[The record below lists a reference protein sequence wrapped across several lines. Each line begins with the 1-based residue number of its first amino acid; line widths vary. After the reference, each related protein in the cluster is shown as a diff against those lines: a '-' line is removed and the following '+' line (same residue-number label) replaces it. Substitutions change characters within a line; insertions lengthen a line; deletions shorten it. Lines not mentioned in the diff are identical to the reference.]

1 MFNPWLTLS
10 IQTARLGWE
19 TQAAVV
25 AQLMQFS
32 GAGASRGGSAAP
44 INTAAPVDVEDEDG
58 VALAAGLSPSIERP
72 TRGGK
77 HREVAENAKIHKKRS
92 RGSKRRHSK

>member
-10 IQTARLGWE
+10 IQTVRLGWE

-32 GAGASRGGSAAP
+32 GAGASRGRSAAP
-44 INTAAPVDVEDEDG
+44 IDTAAPVDVEDG
-58 VALAAGLSPSIERP
+58 VALTAGLSPSIEKP

-77 HREVAENAKIHKKRS
+77 HREIAENAKIHKKRS
-92 RGSKRRHSK
+92 RGSKRRHLK

>member
-10 IQTARLGWE
+10 IQTARLGLE

-25 AQLMQFS
+25 AQIMQFA
-32 GAGASRGGSAAP
+32 GAGASRGGSSAP
-44 INTAAPVDVEDEDG
+44 INSAAPVDVEDG
-58 VALAAGLSPSIERP
+58 VAPAAGLSPSIERP

-77 HREVAENAKIHKKRS
+77 HREVAQSVKIYKKRS